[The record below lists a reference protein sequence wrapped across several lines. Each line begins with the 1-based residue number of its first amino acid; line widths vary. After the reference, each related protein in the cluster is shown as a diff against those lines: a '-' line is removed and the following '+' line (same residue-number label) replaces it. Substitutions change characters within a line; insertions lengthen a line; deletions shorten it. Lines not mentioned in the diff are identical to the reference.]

1 MNPFL
6 EYERKF
12 ELINSILDSTNNLIP
27 LLELN
32 FQLDEKI
39 CYTVKQLFDFLGKI
53 LETLP
58 EVLISGRKIEN
69 FKSEIIDV
77 FSGVRKG
84 WENFNE
90 DSSQFFQAWDEFY
103 LWWETFKQESED
115 MENNANSIFI
125 SMN

>member
-12 ELINSILDSTNNLIP
+12 ELINSIVDSTNNLIP

-39 CYTVKQLFDFLGKI
+39 CYTVKQLFNFLGKI

-58 EVLISGRKIEN
+58 ETLISGKKMEN
-69 FKSEIIDV
+69 FKTEIIDV
-77 FSGVRKG
+77 FSGVKRG

-103 LWWETFKQESED
+103 LWWETFKQDSED
-115 MENNANSIFI
+115 MEKDANSIFI